1 MRTSFVKTKDCCSNS
16 LLEEYDGHSK
26 ITRFS
31 FEVPIFINTL
41 LVITRSLH
49 VPHLFQTHDL
59 LEHTNGS
66 AHIEF
71 PQRSREY
78 APIDNK

>member
-1 MRTSFVKTKDCCSNS
+1 MRTSFVKTEGYYLDS
-16 LLEEYDGHSK
+16 LLEECDGHSK
-26 ITRFS
+26 ITCFRFRLK
-31 FEVPIFINTL
+31 FRIF
-41 LVITRSLH
+41 VITRSLH

-66 AHIEF
+66 AHLEF
-71 PQRSREY
+71 FQISREY